1 MVLLS
6 YHCLISRSGLV
17 EWFHKLKRWETMA
30 MKIGNGRCK
39 FRLGNM
45 KWGFVTSRF
54 FFPFFENRHVQEFL
68 LQNFSSFGRG
78 FDLSN
83 VYTTLISCS
92 FSKRLISF
100 NTRYDFLIFF
110 SSKNTRKSTKQVTRR
125 RIHKKYFLPHPWTN
139 QSTRLIKCL
148 YPLPTYILTFIEKL
162 LGEISFSL

>member
-1 MVLLS
+1 
-6 YHCLISRSGLV
+6 
-17 EWFHKLKRWETMA
+17 

-45 KWGFVTSRF
+45 KWGFVTSQF
-54 FFPFFENRHVQEFL
+54 FFPLFFENRHVQEFL

-110 SSKNTRKSTKQVTRR
+110 QV
-125 RIHKKYFLPHPWTN
+125 RIHERAPNK
-139 QSTRLIKCL
+139 
-148 YPLPTYILTFIEKL
+148 
-162 LGEISFSL
+162 